1 MLDTQINNMSTT
13 SILDQI
19 INNKKAEE
27 VANLN
32 AVEIINNLFGELVDR
47 ERDVLIKRHGLH
59 GESKETLESIGN
71 DHNLTRERIRQIET
85 NSVKKLQ
92 QLKNLEEYVNGLKN
106 VIRLLL
112 EEHGGMM
119 EKEYLLEILVG
130 FSLNSFRSEEKSENI
145 HKNYLNFLITKL
157 LHNEF
162 EEENNHKHFKSFY
175 KLKFHEISHLEEL
188 VDEIFSKIKE
198 NKRIHTTEELIKA
211 ASGMETYSKHKEKFD
226 FEHTLDISNILNFDF
241 FEENKELI
249 NQNKI
254 IYSVLKAAKRI
265 EQNKFGHWGVDN
277 WREIKPKTINDK
289 IFLILK
295 NHNKPLYFVDIA
307 KHINE
312 VKFDNKIANAA
323 TVHNELILDSKY
335 VLVGRGLYGLK
346 DWGYKSGNVLDVIEE
361 ILEEAGGPLTRD
373 ELIDRVLKR
382 RLVKKATI
390 ILALMNK
397 DKFSKID
404 GRYFV
409 SKKENM

>member
-130 FSLNSFRSEEKSENI
+130 FSLT
-145 HKNYLNFLITKL
+145 NYYTM
-157 LHNEF
+157 
-162 EEENNHKHFKSFY
+162 S
-175 KLKFHEISHLEEL
+175 LKKKTTIS
-188 VDEIFSKIKE
+188 
-198 NKRIHTTEELIKA
+198 
-211 ASGMETYSKHKEKFD
+211 
-226 FEHTLDISNILNFDF
+226 TLRVF
-241 FEENKELI
+241 I
-249 NQNKI
+249 N
-254 IYSVLKAAKRI
+254 
-265 EQNKFGHWGVDN
+265 
-277 WREIKPKTINDK
+277 
-289 IFLILK
+289 
-295 NHNKPLYFVDIA
+295 
-307 KHINE
+307 
-312 VKFDNKIANAA
+312 
-323 TVHNELILDSKY
+323 
-335 VLVGRGLYGLK
+335 
-346 DWGYKSGNVLDVIEE
+346 
-361 ILEEAGGPLTRD
+361 
-373 ELIDRVLKR
+373 
-382 RLVKKATI
+382 
-390 ILALMNK
+390 
-397 DKFSKID
+397 
-404 GRYFV
+404 
-409 SKKENM
+409 

>member
-312 VKFDNKIANAA
+312 
-323 TVHNELILDSKY
+323 LIFDSKY

-346 DWGYKSGNVLDVIEE
+346 DWGYKKGNVIDVIEE
-361 ILEEAGGPLTRD
+361 VLEEAEKPLSR
-373 ELIDRVLKR
+373 EEIIERVLEKR
-382 RLVKKATI
+382 MVKKATI

-397 DKFSKID
+397 DKFD
-404 GRYFV
+404 RAGGRYTLV
-409 SKKENM
+409 NV

>member
-249 NQNKI
+249 D
-254 IYSVLKAAKRI
+254 
-265 EQNKFGHWGVDN
+265 QNKFGHWGVDN

-346 DWGYKSGNVLDVIEE
+346 DWGYKKGNVIDVIEE
-361 ILEEAGGPLTRD
+361 VLEEAEKPLSRD

>member
-346 DWGYKSGNVLDVIEE
+346 DWGYKKGNVIDVIEE
-361 ILEEAGGPLTRD
+361 VLEEAEKPLSR
-373 ELIDRVLKR
+373 EEIIERVLEKR
-382 RLVKKATI
+382 MVKKATI

-397 DKFSKID
+397 DKFD
-404 GRYFV
+404 RAGGRYTLV
-409 SKKENM
+409 NV